1 MFIQLAGSRR
11 SWQKPGGAIISL
23 VMILS
28 MLILS
33 FILYFKFRI
42 SGRYLLSEE
51 SGYLLFIFGKEDFNE
66 ADKKV
71 AAICAAPGVFGANGI
86 LKGRKATC
94 YPGCEEKLKGAV
106 LSEEAVVRDKNVTTS
121 RGVGTAIA
129 FALELISQLEGEV
142 KAHQIKKSIVY

>member
-33 FILYFKFRI
+33 FILYFEFRI

-51 SGYLLFIFGKEDFNE
+51 SGYLFLFLARRILMKQTKNLVTSGMLSLIHIYWFD
-66 ADKKV
+66 DV
-71 AAICAAPGVFGANGI
+71 AEEL
-86 LKGRKATC
+86 LKA
-94 YPGCEEKLKGAV
+94 EE
-106 LSEEAVVRDKNVTTS
+106 
-121 RGVGTAIA
+121 
-129 FALELISQLEGEV
+129 
-142 KAHQIKKSIVY
+142 

>member
-66 ADKKV
+66 ADKKFSDLRNV
-71 AAICAAPGVFGANGI
+71 CGFGDCAAHG
-86 LKGRKATC
+86 
-94 YPGCEEKLKGAV
+94 
-106 LSEEAVVRDKNVTTS
+106 
-121 RGVGTAIA
+121 
-129 FALELISQLEGEV
+129 
-142 KAHQIKKSIVY
+142 SI